1 MSRVSRV
8 NHYVSCNRSKNMSRD
23 IDDIVTIN
31 VYNWMNKR
39 DYTRNETVPHHKSR
53 WTYNWSRTKHGKSPP
68 INIYK
73 H

>member
-1 MSRVSRV
+1 MSR
-8 NHYVSCNRSKNMSRD
+8 N

-31 VYNWMNKR
+31 VYNWMDIRN
-39 DYTRNETVPHHKSR
+39 YTRNETVMHHKFR

-68 INIYK
+68 INVYK